1 LRKNQ
6 PRAWAHDPQQPDP
19 KWLHSDHE
27 KKQEDLVKVVLRNGN
42 ELLFRVNDVRYAKQ
56 VRSSMQ

>member
-1 LRKNQ
+1 LHKNQ
-6 PRAWAHDPQQPDP
+6 PGAWEDDPQQTDP

-27 KKQEDLVKVVLRNGN
+27 KKQEDLVKIVLRNGN
-42 ELLFRVNDVRYAKQ
+42 KLLFRVTDVRYAKQ